1 MSKQTTS
8 ESEELGERIKHIR
21 TLLNKSQ
28 KEISDDIQYSQS
40 NLSQVEN
47 GVNEPGSS
55 LLRRLSQKYP
65 QINIDWIITG
75 TGNPIKGEKDK
86 STGELNE
93 ELRAQNRLLNKRIT
107 FLEMENMKLIDIL
120 QKKMKK

>member
-1 MSKQTTS
+1 MRQDKS

-21 TLLNKSQ
+21 TLLGKSQ
-28 KEISDDIQYSQS
+28 KEISDDISYSQS

-65 QINIDWIITG
+65 QINVDWIITG
-75 TGNPIKGEKDK
+75 AGNPIKGERDK

-93 ELRAQNRLLNKRIT
+93 ELRAQNRTLNKHINY
-107 FLEMENMKLIDIL
+107 LQQENMKLLEIIA
-120 QKKMKK
+120 KARR